1 MFALLCVV
9 SSFIEFNPSGVT
21 VFFWVCITYNGYDSD
36 KTSKV
41 LNSPSLPC
49 SEG

>member
-1 MFALLCVV
+1 MFTLLCVV
-9 SSFIEFNPSGVT
+9 SSLIEFDPSGVT
-21 VFFWVCITYNGYDSD
+21 VFFWVRITYNGNDSD

-41 LNSPSLPC
+41 LNSSFLPC